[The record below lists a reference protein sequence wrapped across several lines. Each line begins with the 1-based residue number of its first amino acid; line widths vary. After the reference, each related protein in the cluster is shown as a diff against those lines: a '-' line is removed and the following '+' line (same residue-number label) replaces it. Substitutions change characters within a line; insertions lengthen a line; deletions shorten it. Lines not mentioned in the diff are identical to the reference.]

1 MKRNK
6 KRVIAAVLAVCA
18 LAAGGAAFTASNTF
32 TSDNVAGYGNVQVSG
47 ADVQDINNT
56 LSADGKQI
64 TGVALTFASA
74 IDPASTVE
82 IGWAA
87 SGDPTSLSST
97 GCTVAV
103 DGLTAACTG
112 LTQTTSTANE
122 FAVAVYR

>member
-64 TGVALTFASA
+64 TGVARPSRAPSIRPRPSRSA
-74 IDPASTVE
+74 GPPAVTRP
-82 IGWAA
+82 A
-87 SGDPTSLSST
+87 
-97 GCTVAV
+97 
-103 DGLTAACTG
+103 
-112 LTQTTSTANE
+112 
-122 FAVAVYR
+122 

>member
-32 TSDNVAGYGNVQVSG
+32 ESDNVAGYGNVTVSG

-56 LSADGKQI
+56 LSANGQTI
-64 TGVALTFASA
+64 TGVHLVFATD

-87 SGDPTSLSST
+87 SGDPTTLSDT

-103 DGLTAACTG
+103 DGSTADCVG